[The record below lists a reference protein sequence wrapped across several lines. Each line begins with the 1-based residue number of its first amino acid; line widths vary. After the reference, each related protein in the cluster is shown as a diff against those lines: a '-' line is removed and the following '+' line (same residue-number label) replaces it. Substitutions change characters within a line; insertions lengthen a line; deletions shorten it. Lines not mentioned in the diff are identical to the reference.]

1 MQTLIQILA
10 TLSALEH
17 LYIMLLETVLT
28 TSATTARV
36 FSISADELRQPA
48 VRTLFRNQGVYN
60 GLLAV
65 LLLLAVWIP
74 GNRLWMQLLLGYIVL
89 VAIYG
94 SITSH
99 PLIVVK
105 QGGIALVALL
115 LSLI

>member
-48 VRTLFRNQGVYN
+48 VRTLFRNQASTTGFLPSFSSLPC
-60 GLLAV
+60 GFRAT
-65 LLLLAVWIP
+65 
-74 GNRLWMQLLLGYIVL
+74 
-89 VAIYG
+89 G
-94 SITSH
+94 SGCSSCWAT
-99 PLIVVK
+99 
-105 QGGIALVALL
+105 
-115 LSLI
+115 